1 MSIRKK
7 VVWLP
12 YDMDTAIG
20 INNEGSLAFSYNL
33 EDIDQT
39 EGGADVYNGQNSVMW
54 VNLRQAFGPELKQM
68 YQSLRSTGTLS
79 YPVIEQMFEQHQNKW
94 PQAIFNEDALFKYLE
109 PLFNDNDAAY
119 LSMLQG
125 SKAQQRK
132 WWLYNRFRYLDSKYN
147 AGDALTDVITL
158 RGYALGNITV
168 TPYADIYP
176 TIKYG
181 SYLVQTRGTRGQA
194 YTLINP
200 LDAVNDTEIY
210 IYSASQL
217 ASVGDISPLK
227 VGYAN
232 FSFATKLQD
241 IKIGDSDPNYSNGNL
256 KELYLGNN
264 TLLQTLDVRN
274 CPNLIQ
280 TVDLKGCTNI
290 EEVYFDGTG
299 IAGVE
304 LPNGGVLNT
313 LHLPGSITNL
323 TIRNQPQLVDLTVDD
338 YSNISTLW
346 LENAGIAGEA
356 SKQIVCDISD
366 NARVRLLGIDW
377 EMEDAGEFE
386 EVFNKINTYRGL
398 DEQGGNM
405 NVAQLT
411 GEVYTPTA
419 AKSFFNNVVSKYPY
433 VNFSADELQ
442 NLVKIFLEAQM
453 RTYNDNV
460 ITSIRSYAF
469 TGYESLIKINL
480 PNVVTINS
488 NSFQNCPL
496 TEISLPKVKTIG
508 DNAFLSCPKIGDV
521 DLPAVTW
528 IGKSAFSKSGITSI
542 NAPSYTEWLGETAFS
557 GCKSLREI
565 NLPNLTKAYGSGFEG
580 CTSLEEVTLP
590 SLQNFDRYGLFRNC
604 TNLKKAYF
612 PSLQGQGSSSDSIF
626 MNCTNLRLVEL
637 NIIKNIRLNNFNNCQ
652 NLIAI
657 ILRRTEVVTLNNI
670 SAFDQTKYASDGEGN
685 AYIYV
690 PRDLIASYQIATNWT
705 TLYEAHSDVFR
716 PLQDYT
722 IDGTITGKLDESL
735 MGVT

>member
-1 MSIRKK
+1 MRKK

-20 INNEGSLAFSYNL
+20 INNEGALAFSYNL

-54 VNLRQAFGPELKQM
+54 VNLRQAFGPELKSM
-68 YQSLRSTGTLS
+68 YQSLRSTGVLS
-79 YPVIEQMFEQHQNKW
+79 YDVIERMFEEHQNKW
-94 PQAIFNEDALFKYLE
+94 PEAIFNEDALFKYLE

-125 SKAQQRK
+125 SKAEQRK
-132 WWLYNRFRYLDSKYN
+132 WWLYNRFKYLDSKYN

-194 YTLINP
+194 YTLVNP

-241 IKIGDSDPNYSNGNL
+241 IKIGDADPTYTNGNL
-256 KELYLGNN
+256 TELYLGNN

-274 CPNLIQ
+274 CPNLVQ

-299 IAGVE
+299 ISGVE

-313 LHLPGSITNL
+313 LHLPDTITNL
-323 TIRNQPQLVDLTVDD
+323 TIRNQPLLADLDIND
-338 YSNISTLW
+338 FSNISTLW
-346 LENAGIAGEA
+346 LENAGIADEA

-377 EMEDAGEFE
+377 EMEDADEFKT
-386 EVFNKINTYRGL
+386 VFDKVNTYRGL

-411 GEVYTPTA
+411 GTVYTPRA
-419 AKSFFNNVVSKYPY
+419 SKAQFRNAQARYPY
-433 VNFSADELQ
+433 VTFTADELSSVVADYISDK
-442 NLVKIFLEAQM
+442 LTVF
-453 RTYNDNV
+453 TDNV
-460 ITSIRSYAF
+460 LTSLMARAF
-469 TGYESLIKINL
+469 QYSTKLEVLSL
-480 PNVVTINS
+480 PNVES
-488 NSFQNCPL
+488 
-496 TEISLPKVKTIG
+496 IG
-508 DNAFLSCPKIGDV
+508 LECFHS
-521 DLPAVTW
+521 
-528 IGKSAFSKSGITSI
+528 
-542 NAPSYTEWLGETAFS
+542 
-557 GCKSLREI
+557 
-565 NLPNLTKAYGSGFEG
+565 
-580 CTSLEEVTLP
+580 CTSLRILDMPKLKTMPGNANFYDCNKLEYISFPILEASLGVSVFNRCWSAKWIDVGLTPSIASGNAFENCNTLTK
-590 SLQNFDRYGLFRNC
+590 LFLR
-604 TNLKKAYF
+604 KA
-612 PSLQGQGSSSDSIF
+612 
-626 MNCTNLRLVEL
+626 NT
-637 NIIKNIRLNNFNNCQ
+637 
-652 NLIAI
+652 
-657 ILRRTEVVTLNNI
+657 VVTLSNVN
-670 SAFDQTKYASDGEGN
+670 AFNRTPFRGHNSLTG
-685 AYIYV
+685 IVYV
-690 PRDLIASYQIATNWT
+690 PSALIPTYQTATNWA
-705 TLYEAHSDVFR
+705 TLYSAGTCIFKSLE
-716 PLQDYT
+716 DYT
-722 IDGTITGKLDESL
+722 KDGTVTGELDWDAINAEE
-735 MGVT
+735 

>member
-125 SKAQQRK
+125 SKAEQRK

-241 IKIGDSDPNYSNGNL
+241 IKIGDANPNYSNGNL

-346 LENAGIAGEA
+346 LENAGIAGET

-366 NARVRLLGIDW
+366 NARVRLLNIDW
-377 EMEDAGEFE
+377 EMENADEFK
-386 EVFNKINTYRGL
+386 EVFNKVNTYRGL

-411 GEVYTPTA
+411 GEVYTPSA
-419 AKSFFNNVVSKYPY
+419 PKSFFNNVSQRYPY
-433 VNFSADELQ
+433 VTFTADELNSLVQ
-442 NLVKIFLEAQM
+442 QYLKGTLTSYEDETITTITNYAFSAVTSLRKIILNNVKIIGA
-453 RTYNDNV
+453 N
-460 ITSIRSYAF
+460 A
-469 TGYESLIKINL
+469 INGL
-480 PNVVTINS
+480 AN
-488 NSFQNCPL
+488 
-496 TEISLPKVKTIG
+496 
-508 DNAFLSCPKIGDV
+508 
-521 DLPAVTW
+521 
-528 IGKSAFSKSGITSI
+528 
-542 NAPSYTEWLGETAFS
+542 
-557 GCKSLREI
+557 
-565 NLPNLTKAYGSGFEG
+565 
-580 CTSLEEVTLP
+580 LEEVYIPNVTQIG
-590 SLQNFDRYGLFRNC
+590 SNAFQNC
-604 TNLKKAYF
+604 TNLEGIEIR
-612 PSLQGQGSSSDSIF
+612 SLTNFSGNSNFYGCQKLLYCDLGTVRGLPGSCFGNNYNLKYVFLRKTDGITSMDSY
-626 MNCTNLRLVEL
+626 NV
-637 NIIKNIRLNNFNNCQ
+637 FNNTPL
-652 NLIAI
+652 NGRNSMNGIVFVPSALIP
-657 ILRRTEVVTLNNI
+657 TY
-670 SAFDQTKYASDGEGN
+670 QT
-685 AYIYV
+685 
-690 PRDLIASYQIATNWT
+690 ATNWVG
-705 TLYEAHSDVFR
+705 LYNAGTCIFK
-716 PLQDYT
+716 PLENYT
-722 IDGTITGKLDESL
+722 KDGTVTGELNWEAINAEE
-735 MGVT
+735 V